1 MVSLFEKLKNTAKD
15 FAAEKKW
22 EIKAD
27 NTILT
32 QQQLEQANPK
42 IVQYPKHPAWIDEGV
57 KKNSEYNDK
66 TNTIYVHPSYDIKKD
81 ISKNIIHEKCHAYLT
96 QIAGLTTDTFM
107 SLQPYPTQALEQVA
121 YTTQFYYLIKDGRT
135 LDEIKQLGEFPDFF
149 TRHKKIL
156 EKYFNY
162 AKKKYDEEQL
172 QIITKNK
179 ENTK

>member
-1 MVSLFEKLKNTAKD
+1 M
-15 FAAEKKW
+15 
-22 EIKAD
+22 
-27 NTILT
+27 
-32 QQQLEQANPK
+32 P
-42 IVQYPKHPAWIDEGV
+42 
-57 KKNSEYNDK
+57 
-66 TNTIYVHPSYDIKKD
+66 
-81 ISKNIIHEKCHAYLT
+81 
-96 QIAGLTTDTFM
+96 
-107 SLQPYPTQALEQVA
+107 LQPYPTQALEQVA

-149 TRHKKIL
+149 TIHKDIL